1 LEQFKETHK
10 NYDTLTMSQHTT
22 EDLRRDIENMENEKE
37 QISKRLDRLKKKVL
51 KESLLFMV

>member
-1 LEQFKETHK
+1 
-10 NYDTLTMSQHTT
+10 MSQHTT

-51 KESLLFMV
+51 KKSLFLWYK

>member
-1 LEQFKETHK
+1 
-10 NYDTLTMSQHTT
+10 MSQHTT